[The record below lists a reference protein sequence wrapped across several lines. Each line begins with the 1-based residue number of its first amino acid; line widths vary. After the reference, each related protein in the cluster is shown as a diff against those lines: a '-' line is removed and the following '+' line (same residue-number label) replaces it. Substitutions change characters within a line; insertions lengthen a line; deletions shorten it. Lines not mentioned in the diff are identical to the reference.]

1 MLDAYT
7 LRKTIPRL
15 IIVAIAITLSW
26 PLLEFLVQL
35 SNFLGDSLNALLLS
49 SFSNLTGSLS
59 DNALTSI
66 AVLGGAVAGGSAING
81 LGALGSLTFIFGA
94 LISLLV
100 AFFTLVIRQILLIL
114 LIIVSPIAILAYL
127 LPNTEKFFKM
137 WRKTLTS
144 VLVVFPI
151 ITLFITTGQIFSK
164 IALSN
169 PTAINQVVGVIAYF
183 IPYLLLPLAFRLAGD
198 LMGALHGGVLG
209 KSKGLNNY
217 AKNFRQNQR
226 KKNKE
231 NQYSGQ
237 RFTGRF
243 GQTKAGDISNNLLA
257 GLTTGSKGHFGIGR
271 RGRAA
276 REERYATVAREK
288 IEKSP
293 DLKTFFTQDDMGT
306 LLLAASGGDINGF
319 NQAAS
324 TLGLTDLE
332 KDEAYQSIMAGP
344 GLNKRSAQIALA
356 HGLAMNGG
364 RAISTLTNRAG
375 GPSNAIVGQT
385 LLNSANRLGVNGT
398 KVWATA
404 QYSGR
409 QTGASTL
416 FAAGGEGL
424 EHSQNVMKELN
435 KLRTDQYSTMKTP
448 EIQHS
453 FDSLNNILEESTD
466 ADERHKAAILYRQL
480 VTNFAG
486 SGDGKDIVTQ
496 ELRNRNVS
504 PYSSPAYSGLVDP
517 SGRPIRTGNTLEDS
531 LVKQV
536 GKPDLDR
543 EKLISDSN
551 SGLAYNSDRWP

>member
-35 SNFLGDSLNALLLS
+35 SNFLGDSLSGLLLAP
-49 SFSNLTGSLS
+49 FSNLTGSLS
-59 DNALTSI
+59 DNGLTSI
-66 AVLGGAVAGGSAING
+66 AVLGGAVAGASAITG
-81 LGALGSLTFIFGA
+81 LGALGSLSFIFGA

-114 LIIVSPIAILAYL
+114 LVIISPLAILSYL

-169 PTAINQVVGVIAYF
+169 PTAINQIVAVVAYF

-217 AKNFRQNQR
+217 AKNFRQNQT

-231 NQYSGQ
+231 KQYAGE
-237 RFTGRF
+237 RFNGLFGR
-243 GQTKAGDISNNLLA
+243 TKAGQKTNDVLA
-257 GLTTGSKGHFGIGR
+257 GLTTGSKGHFGMGR

-306 LLLAASGGDINGF
+306 LLLAASGGDIDGF
-319 NQAAS
+319 NQAAN

-332 KDEAYQSIMAGP
+332 KDEAYQSIAAGP
-344 GLNKRSAQIALA
+344 GLNKRSAQMALA

-364 RAISTLTNRAG
+364 RAISTLTSSGRA
-375 GPSNAIVGQT
+375 SNATAGQV
-385 LLNSANRLGVNGT
+385 LRNSAERLGVNADR
-398 KVWATA
+398 VWGTA

-416 FAAGGEGL
+416 FSAGGEGL
-424 EHSQNVMKELN
+424 EHSKNVMNEFS
-435 KLRTDQYSTMKTP
+435 KLRIDQYSGMKTP

-480 VTNFAG
+480 VTNLGG
-486 SGDGKDIVTQ
+486 SGDGKAIVTQ
-496 ELRNRNVS
+496 ELRKRNVS